1 VEHVFGYGSLA
12 LLGGRALSRT
22 PSPDGYVT
30 DLLGF
35 ERRWGVAMDNA
46 RDLPGYKRYLLPD
59 GSRPRVHVAFLEV
72 VARPRGRVNGVC
84 LPVTDEA
91 LAELDRRERNYVRR
105 DVTDRLAHA
114 VGRTWAYV
122 GSQAGRRRQRRAR
135 AADRL
140 VIAQAYRDAVTA
152 GFQALGAA
160 ELEAAQASLATGD
173 TPVWDLERVD
183 LGSAGAGG
191 VRAAPCAPSAS
202 SAR

>member
-12 LLGGRALSRT
+12 LLGGHMLSRT
-22 PSPDGYVT
+22 PAPAGYVT

-35 ERRWGVAMDNA
+35 ERRWGVAMDNS
-46 RDLPGYKRYLLPD
+46 RDLPGYKRYLLAD

-72 VARPRGRVNGVC
+72 VARAGARVNGVC

-122 GSQAGRRRQRRAR
+122 GSEPGRRRLRRAR
-135 AADRL
+135 AAGRL
-140 VIAQAYRDAVTA
+140 VVAEAYRDAVVA
-152 GFQALGAA
+152 GFEALGAA
-160 ELEAAQASLATGD
+160 ELDAARGSLD
-173 TPVWDLERVD
+173 TADMPVWALERMD
-183 LGSAGAGG
+183 FD
-191 VRAAPCAPSAS
+191 
-202 SAR
+202 